1 MICTPSPTSVLGKR
15 TEFSPNPN
23 TNNSDSVDLD
33 EQMMQ
38 AVLLASMEDS
48 SGTADG
54 SDEQLQKARAAAE
67 AQQALFESMVAP
79 PLVARPMAL
88 AAWAKEEAHVIGAK
102 AVAALSES
110 ELGAVQLCR
119 IRGDGHCL
127 FRAIGASL
135 VLGAVWGGRDR
146 VNSLREH
153 LAACAA
159 AEPAARGEAAALE
172 AVLGAAGSASPL
184 QDPFAV
190 LSADPEDARSAALV
204 GSLRAAAVTFMQS
217 RAERF
222 RHVVEAPTANVD
234 GFGAYC
240 AGMASMDTD
249 APKYGGHPEMVA
261 LSEALRLHIVIHDT
275 AALGAGAAAAPS
287 TPHYSLGDESHP
299 RVHLLRRGLH
309 YNLCLTASAE
319 GEQLADCGEIG
330 ELAQ

>member
-38 AVLLASMEDS
+38 AVLLASMEET
-48 SGTADG
+48 GAADG
-54 SDEQLQKARAAAE
+54 NEASDEQLQKARAAAE

-88 AAWAKEEAHVIGAK
+88 AAWAKEEAHVIGVK

-153 LAACAA
+153 LAAYSGGMILFCC
-159 AEPAARGEAAALE
+159 GLTY
-172 AVLGAAGSASPL
+172 
-184 QDPFAV
+184 
-190 LSADPEDARSAALV
+190 LV
-204 GSLRAAAVTFMQS
+204 
-217 RAERF
+217 
-222 RHVVEAPTANVD
+222 
-234 GFGAYC
+234 
-240 AGMASMDTD
+240 
-249 APKYGGHPEMVA
+249 
-261 LSEALRLHIVIHDT
+261 
-275 AALGAGAAAAPS
+275 
-287 TPHYSLGDESHP
+287 
-299 RVHLLRRGLH
+299 
-309 YNLCLTASAE
+309 
-319 GEQLADCGEIG
+319 
-330 ELAQ
+330 

>member
-88 AAWAKEEAHVIGAK
+88 AAWAKEEAHVIGVK

-153 LAACAA
+153 LAAYSGGMILFCC
-159 AEPAARGEAAALE
+159 GLTY
-172 AVLGAAGSASPL
+172 
-184 QDPFAV
+184 
-190 LSADPEDARSAALV
+190 LV
-204 GSLRAAAVTFMQS
+204 
-217 RAERF
+217 
-222 RHVVEAPTANVD
+222 
-234 GFGAYC
+234 
-240 AGMASMDTD
+240 
-249 APKYGGHPEMVA
+249 
-261 LSEALRLHIVIHDT
+261 
-275 AALGAGAAAAPS
+275 
-287 TPHYSLGDESHP
+287 
-299 RVHLLRRGLH
+299 
-309 YNLCLTASAE
+309 
-319 GEQLADCGEIG
+319 
-330 ELAQ
+330 